1 MKVKPSPK
9 ETKEGLRQLTSVH
22 IYKSLIYIQSTSLT
36 NNQYLA
42 LLYIYYNSGCRYND
56 IRKLY
61 GWDTSYNY
69 RIIQGLS
76 NSGYVDIKYLGT
88 KTSYTTLTELGF
100 KVCKSLLSIK

>member
-1 MKVKPSPK
+1 MKVKPSPRD
-9 ETKEGLRQLTSVH
+9 TKEGLRQLTGVH
-22 IYKSLIYIQSTSLT
+22 IYKSLIHIQSTSLT
-36 NNQYLA
+36 NNQYVP
-42 LLYIYYNSGCRYND
+42 LLYVYFNSGCRYND

-88 KTSYTTLTELGF
+88 KTSYTTLTELGI